1 MAPAGAGRGTA
12 AVKLLRTI
20 WLIGACLLGLAL
32 ALLIRGIDQRAPIAL
47 IIVACLILFGSAA
60 IRPSSIRKAKP

>member
-1 MAPAGAGRGTA
+1 MTFLRRLWALGAF
-12 AVKLLRTI
+12 
-20 WLIGACLLGLAL
+20 LLGLAL
-32 ALLIRGIDQRAPIAL
+32 ALLVRGADPRVPIAL